1 MAGVMRNVQIRIDYP
16 RAETK
21 IEIGAGLAARLATD
35 VRLKTHSSIHL
46 VVDANVARLHGQGL
60 LNPLLST
67 RSFHVLPAG
76 ERQKSITSAAKL
88 LNWLHDQKADRR
100 SLLIAIGGGV
110 VTDLAGFAASTYMR
124 GIEYIAVPTTLVGQ
138 VDAAIGGKTAI
149 NLGGTKNIA
158 GTFYPPRR
166 VICDR
171 DFLVTLRKNQLRDG
185 LVEAIK
191 IFAARDSGQFTNH
204 AAHLDDYLRGSDLTQ
219 LISTAVGLKAD
230 VVNRDPF
237 EKDLRRVLNFGHTA
251 GHAYEAITGHSH
263 GKSVALGI
271 LVALTLSRQLMKLNE
286 TDSNAVATAIRSLYR
301 RFRLTEITPPL
312 LWERMLHDKKSSGGA
327 VNFVLLKRCGEH
339 TVKSVEYP
347 QFARAY
353 EQTREML
360 EA

>member
-1 MAGVMRNVQIRIDYP
+1 MSYHKIKIEFP
-16 RAETK
+16 KAETRV
-21 IEIGAGLAARLATD
+21 EIGRRLVAKLATD
-35 VRLKTHSSIHL
+35 AALKSHSSVHFVI
-46 VVDANVARLHGQGL
+46 DANVARLHGNRL
-60 LNPLLST
+60 LEPLIDAKN
-67 RSFHVLPAG
+67 FYALPAG
-76 ERQKSITSAAKL
+76 ERQKSMASAAKL
-88 LNWLHDQKADRR
+88 LRWLHDQNADRK

-110 VTDLAGFAASTYMR
+110 VTDLAGFAASAYMR
-124 GIEYIAVPTTLVGQ
+124 GIEYVSLPTTLVGQ

-158 GTFYPPRR
+158 GTFYPPKR

-171 DFLVTLRKNQLRDG
+171 DFLTTLRKNQLRDG

-191 IFAARDSGQFTNH
+191 IFAARDGAEFRTQ
-204 AAHLDDYLRGSDLTQ
+204 AACLGDYQNGSDLTQ
-219 LISTAVGLKAD
+219 LISAAVALKVE

-251 GHAYEAITGHSH
+251 GHAYEAITGNSH

-271 LVALTLSRQLMKLNE
+271 LVALELSRELAKLNE
-286 TDSNAVATAIRSLYR
+286 KDNDSITVAIKSLYR
-301 RFRLTEITPPL
+301 RFALKEITSES
-312 LWERMLHDKKSSGGA
+312 LWERIVHDKKNSGGK

-339 TVKSVEYP
+339 TVKSVDYS
-347 QFARAY
+347 QFARAF

>member
-1 MAGVMRNVQIRIDYP
+1 MKNYRIRINYP
-16 RAETK
+16 QAETR
-21 IEIGAGLAARLATD
+21 IDIGNGLVAKLAVD
-35 VRLKTHSSIHL
+35 AKFKSYSSIHF
-46 VVDANVARLHGQGL
+46 VVDANVARLHGQNL
-60 LNPLLST
+60 LEPLIDAKK
-67 RSFHVLPAG
+67 FYAVPAG
-76 ERQKSITSAAKL
+76 EKQKNLKSVAKL
-88 LNWLHDQKADRR
+88 LHWLHDQNADRK

-124 GIEYIAVPTTLVGQ
+124 GIEHISLPTTLVAQ

-158 GTFYPPRR
+158 GTFYPPKR

-171 DFLVTLRKNQLRDG
+171 SFLATLQRNQLRDG

-191 IFAARDSGQFTNH
+191 IFASRDDAGFRTH
-204 AAHLDDYLRGSDLTQ
+204 AARLGDYLNGSDLTQ
-219 LISTAVGLKAD
+219 LISAAVALKVE
-230 VVNRDPF
+230 VVNSDPF

-263 GKSVALGI
+263 GMSVAFGI
-271 LVALTLSRQLMKLNE
+271 LVALELSRKLAKLSE
-286 TDSNAVATAIRSLYR
+286 KDSDIVAAAIRSLYQ
-301 RFRLTEITPPL
+301 RFALKEVTSES
-312 LWERMLHDKKSSGGA
+312 LWARILHDKKSSGGK

-339 TVKSVEYP
+339 AVKSVDYP
-347 QFARAY
+347 QFARAF